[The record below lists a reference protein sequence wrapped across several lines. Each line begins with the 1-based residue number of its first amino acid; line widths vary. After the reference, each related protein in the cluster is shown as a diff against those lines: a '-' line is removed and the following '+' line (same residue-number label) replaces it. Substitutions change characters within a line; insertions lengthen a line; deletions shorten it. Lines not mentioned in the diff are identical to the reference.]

1 MPVYVNCLI
10 AVDLC
15 FVAAMYYSVSIME
28 IGTALGATCII
39 LNFHHRNN
47 KMPNWFH
54 KIVLEWLAKMVFY
67 KPRCPMS
74 KINSGSV
81 DDSAQAMLQ
90 SNSSSDRKRNSAFD
104 LDRDSIE
111 FEMDLFEEPRGG
123 RDQVPLAQNG
133 NLSLPTNHVTR
144 KRSVKRKPQDTE
156 TETTDVQIS
165 ETRFPVYD
173 VTKEEIYKK
182 QWQDAARILDRFLLV
197 ASFVI
202 GSISA
207 MAIFLQSPRIRELF
221 VP

>member
-1 MPVYVNCLI
+1 
-10 AVDLC
+10 VDEN
-15 FVAAMYYSVSIME
+15 A
-28 IGTALGATCII
+28 
-39 LNFHHRNN
+39 
-47 KMPNWFH
+47 
-54 KIVLEWLAKMVFY
+54 
-67 KPRCPMS
+67 
-74 KINSGSV
+74 
-81 DDSAQAMLQ
+81 Q
-90 SNSSSDRKRNSAFD
+90 SNSNSDRRRNSAFD

-133 NLSLPTNHVTR
+133 NLSLPTNHLTR
-144 KRSVKRKPQDTE
+144 KRSVKRKPQDTD

-165 ETRFPVYD
+165 ESRFPVYD
-173 VTKEEIYKK
+173 VTNKEEIYKK

-221 VP
+221 IP

>member
-1 MPVYVNCLI
+1 MVVNFM
-10 AVDLC
+10 LC
-15 FVAAMYYSVSIME
+15 FIPAMYYSVSIME

-39 LNFHHRNN
+39 LNFHHRNT

-54 KIVLEWLAKMVFY
+54 KLVLEWLAKLVWY
-67 KPRCPMS
+67 KPRCLMS
-74 KINSGSV
+74 QLNSGS
-81 DDSAQAMLQ
+81 DDENAQIMLQ
-90 SNSSSDRKRNSAFD
+90 ATSSADRKRNDAFD

-111 FEMDLFEEPRGG
+111 FEMDLFEDTRGG
-123 RDQVPLAQNG
+123 REQVPLAQNG
-133 NLSLPTNHVTR
+133 NLNVPTNHVTR

-156 TETTDVQIS
+156 TETTEVQIS

-173 VTKEEIYKK
+173 ISKEEFYKK

-207 MAIFLQSPRIRELF
+207 MSIFLQSPRIRQLF
-221 VP
+221 IPS